1 MKTCTVCQTSK
12 SLDEFYNYKSS
23 KDGKSYRCK
32 ECDNI
37 ARKKWSDGN
46 PEKAHLSQRERN
58 LKHKYGVTLEWYN
71 AKLKEQNYCCAICKT
86 KENKVI
92 RGAIEGLNF
101 AVDHNHE
108 TGKVRGLLCNQC
120 NRALGMFKD
129 NIELINKAIAYLE
142 RKRINDR

>member
-1 MKTCTVCQTSK
+1 MKTCTVCK
-12 SLDEFYNYKSS
+12 KNKPLLDFYNYKAS
-23 KDGKSYRCK
+23 KDGKAYRCK
-32 ECDNI
+32 PCDDD
-37 ARKKWSDGN
+37 ARNKWKSKN
-46 PEKAHLSQRERN
+46 PEKAHLSQRGRN

-86 KENKVI
+86 KENKVM

-101 AVDHNHE
+101 AVDHDHT

-129 NIELINKAIAYLE
+129 SPELIEKAIQYLE
-142 RKRINDR
+142 RKQK